1 MNGLPNSDKHSDVKL
16 IPVPF
21 VPNAFV
27 LNNVLSSTECQNVIK
42 VATTM
47 GFTPEAAYSLS
58 GIKSPS
64 AAGCVWAVRDSVSNA
79 LFDRVRACLPQILGP
94 DSGAELAGLNVRW
107 RVYRYDVGAVYRPH
121 IDGAWAGSSLSDDLE
136 FVPDA
141 YQGVLRSRFT
151 FLIYLNDD
159 FEGGGTSFY
168 APSADKGRV
177 VVRSVAPKR
186 GSILCFPHGEH
197 VEHVGLV
204 HEGSAVTRGSKY
216 VVRTEVMYTLPSG
229 DAPGVVDVVDER

>member
-1 MNGLPNSDKHSDVKL
+1 VP
-16 IPVPF
+16 IPF
-21 VPNAFV
+21 VPNSFV
-27 LNNVLSSTECQNVIK
+27 LNNVLTPSECRHVID
-42 VATTM
+42 VATSM

-64 AAGCVWAVRDSVSNA
+64 AAGCVWAVRDSVSRA
-79 LFDRVRACLPQILGP
+79 LFERVRAFLPQSLGP
-94 DSGAELAGLNVRW
+94 GPGFELAGLNVRW

-121 IDGAWAGSSLSDDLE
+121 IDGAWAGSSLSDDSEGDGKLE

-141 YQGVLRSRFT
+141 FQGVQRSRMT

-159 FEGGGTSFY
+159 FDGGGTSFY
-168 APSADKGRV
+168 APSATKGCS
-177 VVRSVAPKR
+177 VVRSVAPKL
-186 GSILCFPHGEH
+186 GSVLCFPHGEH

-216 VVRTEVMYTLPSG
+216 VVRTEVMYTLPSC
-229 DAPGVVDVVDER
+229 DER